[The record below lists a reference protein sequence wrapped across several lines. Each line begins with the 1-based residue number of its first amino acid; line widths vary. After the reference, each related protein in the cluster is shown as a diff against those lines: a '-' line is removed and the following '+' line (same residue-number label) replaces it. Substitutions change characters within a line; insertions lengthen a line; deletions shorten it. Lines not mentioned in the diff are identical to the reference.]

1 MIDQL
6 PDADAYDIRSL
17 RAFAAMT
24 TCPAAQVAAMI
35 TTPDGSAF
43 RAINGSPVGIDP
55 CDDAGCDWVEAG
67 QAGTGRAHARH
78 LHAEAAAI
86 CGAASRGMRT
96 DGAELVVTRA
106 PCPTCA
112 LLIVAARIAT
122 VVVPASGVPEGW
134 GIVRSVLEAA
144 GIDVVIVEE
153 D

>member
-1 MIDQL
+1 MINDL
-6 PDADAYDIRSL
+6 PDGDAYDLQLL
-17 RAFAAMT
+17 RAIAGNA

-35 TTPDGSAF
+35 TTPDGSF
-43 RAINGSPVGIDP
+43 VQSINGSPAGIDP
-55 CDDAGCDWVEAG
+55 CEVAGCDWVEAG

-86 CGAASRGMRT
+86 CAAASRGMRT
-96 DGAELVVTRA
+96 EGAELVVTRA

-112 LLIVAARIAT
+112 LMIVAARIAT

-134 GIVRSVLEAA
+134 GIVRSVLESA

>member
-6 PDADAYDIRSL
+6 PDADAYDIQSL
-17 RAFAAMT
+17 RALSGLT
-24 TCPAAQVAAMI
+24 TCTAAQVAAMI
-35 TTPDGSAF
+35 TTPDGSTC
-43 RAINGSPVGIDP
+43 RAINGSPVGIDA
-55 CDDAGCDWVEAG
+55 CDVAGCGWVEAG

-96 DGAELVVTRA
+96 EGAELVVTRA

-134 GIVRSVLEAA
+134 GIVRSVLESA
-144 GIDVVIVEE
+144 GIDVIVVEE